1 MARTELLAAGFAD
14 CPDWLDL
21 LNGKRP
27 PTPDLREPGEFAHG
41 WQYFAASR
49 LETTFREGAVLPA
62 FGRPL
67 AAHLRSQAG
76 RCSGCHLTVLPV
88 NKEFTWSPAKL
99 RVLLLRRLR
108 LPLHAGAARCRCGRL
123 LDALGD
129 HCAACSTSGVLK
141 LRAKPVEKAWA
152 RVCREA
158 GARVQENV
166 FLRELN
172 LASLDTY
179 DDRRLEVLATGLPLH
194 HGAQLAVDTTLVAPL
209 TRKGEARPRAW
220 HEDGAALVDA
230 RHRKET
236 RYPELLNSRRCLLVV
251 TGHETGGRWSE
262 EAYDFVLQLA
272 AAKAREAPF
281 VLRGSALF
289 VWLRRWTALV
299 SMAAQNAFASTLLY
313 GHADAAH
320 LDGNVPEL
328 SAALGADRLAEGPGW
343 SRMPA

>member
-1 MARTELLAAGFAD
+1 MLASLALRSGGLGLRSALRTAPAAYWASWADTLPMMWQRCPQLAGTFCAALMDAEASLSTARALSLRSAAVARTELLAAGFAD

-21 LNGKRP
+21 LHGKRP

-49 LETTFREGAVLPA
+49 LETSFREGAVLPA
-62 FGRPL
+62 FGRPI

-76 RCSGCHLTVLPV
+76 RCSGSRLTVLPV
-88 NKEFTWSPAKL
+88 NKEFTWSSAKL

-108 LPLHAGAARCRCGRL
+108 LPLHAAVAHCRCGRL

-129 HCAACSTSGVLK
+129 HRVACSTSGVLK
-141 LRAKPVEKAWA
+141 LRAKPVEKAGA

-194 HGAQLAVDTTLVAPL
+194 HEAQLAVDITLIASLNRREGKLGLELGTRTAPHWWTHGGERRTA
-209 TRKGEARPRAW
+209 TR
-220 HEDGAALVDA
+220 
-230 RHRKET
+230 
-236 RYPELLNSRRCLLVV
+236 SC
-251 TGHETGGRWSE
+251 
-262 EAYDFVLQLA
+262 
-272 AAKAREAPF
+272 
-281 VLRGSALF
+281 
-289 VWLRRWTALV
+289 
-299 SMAAQNAFASTLLY
+299 
-313 GHADAAH
+313 
-320 LDGNVPEL
+320 
-328 SAALGADRLAEGPGW
+328 
-343 SRMPA
+343 